1 MSCLD
6 YSTVWEV
13 MNDLD
18 EIVQKTKQIETMSR
32 DLLDELSEATENP
45 TILDAA
51 DLLRLYSHHIL
62 GELENAQIRA
72 WNETVVKLRSSV
84 TKTTKHGKDLDMLDA
99 SL

>member
-1 MSCLD
+1 MACLD

-62 GELENAQIRA
+62 GELENAQIIA
-72 WNETVVKLRSSV
+72 
-84 TKTTKHGKDLDMLDA
+84 DLLHRQDT
-99 SL
+99 SLTQ